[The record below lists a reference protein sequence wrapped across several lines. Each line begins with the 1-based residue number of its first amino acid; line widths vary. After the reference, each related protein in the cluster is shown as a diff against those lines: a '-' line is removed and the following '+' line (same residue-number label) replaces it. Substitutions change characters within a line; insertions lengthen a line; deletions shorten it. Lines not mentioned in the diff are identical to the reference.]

1 MLEHLAKMKISQSKM
16 RAHQFVADVRAKIS
30 DETLQKK
37 YGFPSTKF
45 YFYKASALD
54 IIAKED
60 AQKSKARIRIDA
72 KKFLTDIHSGM
83 DDEALM
89 IRYGLQPRQ
98 LQNAFRQLIN
108 AGLATPLEL
117 SKRLSI
123 TKSQVTDAFKEM
135 GKAIAELD

>member
-1 MLEHLAKMKISQSKM
+1 M
-16 RAHQFVADVRAKIS
+16 ADVRARIS
-30 DETLQKK
+30 DEALQKK
-37 YGFPSTKF
+37 YGFPSKKF
-45 YFYKASALD
+45 YLYKASTLD

-60 AQKSKARIRIDA
+60 AQKSKAGIRIDA

-89 IRYGLQPRQ
+89 IKYGLLPRQ
-98 LQNAFRQLIN
+98 LQSAFRQIIN
-108 AGLATPLEL
+108 AGLATPMEL

-123 TKSQVTDAFKEM
+123 TKSQVREAFVEV

>member
-1 MLEHLAKMKISQSKM
+1 MTIIKANT
-16 RAHQFVADVRAKIS
+16 RARQFVADVRARMS
-30 DETLQKK
+30 DQTLQKK
-37 YGFPSTKF
+37 YGFPSKKF
-45 YFYKASALD
+45 YIYKATALD

-60 AQKSKARIRIDA
+60 VRKSKPGIRISA
-72 KKFLTDIHSGM
+72 KQFLADIRSGM
-83 DDEALM
+83 DEEALM
-89 IRYGLQPRQ
+89 IRYGLLPRQ
-98 LQNAFRQLIN
+98 LQSAFRQIIN

>member
-1 MLEHLAKMKISQSKM
+1 MKTSQSNMK
-16 RAHQFVADVRAKIS
+16 AHQFVADVRAKMS

-37 YGFPSTKF
+37 YGFSSRKF
-45 YFYKASALD
+45 YLYKASALD

-60 AQKSKARIRIDA
+60 AQKPKRSIRISA
-72 KKFLTDIHSGM
+72 KEFLTDIHSGM

-89 IRYGLQPRQ
+89 IKYGLLPRQ
-98 LQNAFRQLIN
+98 LQSAFRQIIN
-108 AGLATPLEL
+108 AGLATPMEL

-123 TKSQVTDAFKEM
+123 TKSQVREAFVEV

>member
-1 MLEHLAKMKISQSKM
+1 MKTSQPNIKA
-16 RAHQFVADVRAKIS
+16 RQFVADVRARIS

-37 YGFPSTKF
+37 YCFPRRKF

-60 AQKSKARIRIDA
+60 AQKPKRSIRISA
-72 KKFLTDIHSGM
+72 KEFLTDIHSGM

-89 IRYGLQPRQ
+89 IRYGLLPRQ
-98 LQNAFRQLIN
+98 LQSAFRQIIN
-108 AGLATPLEL
+108 AGLATPMEL

-135 GKAIAELD
+135 GKAISELD